1 MPPESY
7 VTAGLAGT
15 YHDVLRDERGRV
27 IWDSGPRRNTILT
40 NFRRLL
46 AALMRQTAN
55 SLGIQSLNVGA
66 GDPSWDIAP
75 PGPTDPSRTALVDLN
90 PATVP
95 LGAAQFAFLQ
105 PDSDAVAPGPTNR
118 LRIQASLG
126 PGLPAWPDANHVTAT
141 LREFGL
147 VANLAGSPVL
157 INYVVHPAIVKDPT
171 STLERTIWLVF

>member
-1 MPPESY
+1 MLSQSY
-7 VTAGLAGT
+7 VTEGLAGT
-15 YHDVLRDERGRV
+15 YQDVLRDATGT
-27 IWDSGPRRNTILT
+27 ILWDSGPRRNTILT
-40 NFRRLL
+40 NCRRLL
-46 AALMRQTAN
+46 AALMRQTAG
-55 SLGIQSLNVGA
+55 SVGIQAIHIGA
-66 GDPSWDIAP
+66 GDPAWDTIP
-75 PGPTDPSRTALVDLN
+75 PAPTDPSRTALVDLN
-90 PATVP
+90 RASVP

-118 LRIQASLG
+118 LRVQAILG
-126 PGLPAWPDANHVTAT
+126 PGVPAWPDANHPTAT